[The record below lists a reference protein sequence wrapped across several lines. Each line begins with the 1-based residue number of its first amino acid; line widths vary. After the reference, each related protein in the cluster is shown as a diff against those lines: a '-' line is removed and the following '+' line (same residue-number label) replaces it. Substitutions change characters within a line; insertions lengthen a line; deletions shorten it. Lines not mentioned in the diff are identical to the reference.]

1 MTKFPEKR
9 TEERPDFSTES
20 ATLLMEEGGG
30 GRAWVYID
38 HKLGGV
44 RW

>member
-9 TEERPDFSTES
+9 TEERPDFLTDS
-20 ATLLMEEGGG
+20 ATLPVEEGEGG
-30 GRAWVYID
+30 IAWLYID

-44 RW
+44 R